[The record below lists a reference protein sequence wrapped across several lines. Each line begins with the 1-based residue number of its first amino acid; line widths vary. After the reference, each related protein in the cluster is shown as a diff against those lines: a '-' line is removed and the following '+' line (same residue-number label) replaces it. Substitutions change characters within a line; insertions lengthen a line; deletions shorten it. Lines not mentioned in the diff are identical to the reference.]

1 MKLNQLNLILI
12 TTLLA
17 SCLLAS
23 CGGGGGGGGGNTSN
37 PNDTLQDLEPSAPT
51 DSSVWLEASPESVG
65 MDSTIISTAF
75 DQAFADGTYT
85 QAALVIKD
93 NKLVYERYRG
103 IMPGEKSTLVSELG
117 SDSQTLQDRF
127 GSRDKNSLA
136 SSWSTA
142 KSFTSVMVAIAIE
155 QGFINSIEESASV
168 YIDEWAGDDRAQITI
183 RNLLDMRSGLPLI
196 CTGANTRALG
206 ICADDSG
213 GTGGN
218 LVYADNQ
225 MDACINRQM
234 ATTGIP
240 QPWYTYAAPNYES
253 GYWVYSNCDT
263 MVLGEILFRATG
275 QDLQTYA
282 DTHLFSKLGMDA
294 YWWQDNTPSAQVDG
308 NYLAYCCL
316 DATPRD
322 FAKFG
327 QLLLNNGMWD
337 GEQVIPAAYI
347 DKIKDIVV
355 DSKVIEIPTVS
366 FSYGLQFWTIIPAIQ
381 SDGTIYPAA
390 NTIYATQG
398 FDGQYIM
405 IDFDRDLVVVR
416 TSLYYPAL
424 AANDQ
429 RKMSIDIADTVN
441 SFYTAT
447 LPAGVGATSGTSY
460 NNQALL
466 YKVTQSI
473 TSQ

>member
-1 MKLNQLNLILI
+1 MLLKYFNPILI
-12 TTLLA
+12 TV
-17 SCLLAS
+17 LLAS
-23 CGGGGGGGGGNTSN
+23 CGGGGGGSSN
-37 PNDTLQDLEPSAPT
+37 NSYSLPDVDPSEPIDNSIW
-51 DSSVWLEASPESVG
+51 SEASPESVG
-65 MDSTIISTAF
+65 MDSTSLSAAF
-75 DQAFADGTYT
+75 DEAFIDGTFT
-85 QAALVIKD
+85 QAAVVIKD
-93 NKLVYERYRG
+93 SKLVYERYRG
-103 IMPGEKSTLVSELG
+103 IMLGEKSALVSELNT
-117 SDSQTLQDRF
+117 DAETLQDRF

-155 QGFINSIEESASV
+155 QGFIESLEESASV
-168 YIDEWAGDDRAQITI
+168 YINEWANDERAQITI
-183 RNLLDMRSGLPLI
+183 RNLLDMRSGLPIL
-196 CTGANTRALG
+196 
-206 ICADDSG
+206 CADANNPTLVICSNDSANS
-213 GTGGN
+213 GGN
-218 LVYADNQ
+218 LTLSDNQ
-225 MDACINRQM
+225 MSECIARQM
-234 ATTGIP
+234 AATGIP
-240 QPWYTYAAPNYES
+240 QPWYTYGSTYES

-282 DTHLFSKLGMDA
+282 DRHLFSKIGMTA
-294 YWWQDNTPSAQVDG
+294 YWWRDNTASAQVDG

-327 QLLLNNGMWD
+327 QLLLNNGEWD
-337 GEQVIPAAYI
+337 GEQVVPASYV
-347 DKIKDIVV
+347 DKIKNIVV
-355 DSKVIEIPTVS
+355 DSRVDELTDS
-366 FSYGLQFWTIIPAIQ
+366 LSYGLQFWTTMPTSQ
-381 SDGTIYPAA
+381 SDGSMYPPA

-424 AANDQ
+424 TENDQ
-429 RKMSIDIADTVN
+429 RKMNVNAADTSN
-441 SFYTAT
+441 ASYTAT
-447 LPAGVGATSGTSY
+447 LPAAVGATSGTSY

>member
-1 MKLNQLNLILI
+1 MKLKQLNLILI
-12 TTLLA
+12 TTLLS

-37 PNDTLQDLEPSAPT
+37 PNDTLQDLEPSTPA

-65 MDSTIISTAF
+65 MDSTIISAAF
-75 DQAFADGTYT
+75 DEAFVDGTYT

-93 NKLVYERYRG
+93 SKLVYERYRG
-103 IMPGEKSTLVSELG
+103 IMPGEKSALVSELG

-155 QGFINSIEESASV
+155 QGFIESLEESASV

-196 CTGANTRALG
+196 CTDVNTRIPG

-213 GTGGN
+213 GSGGN

-234 ATTGIP
+234 AATGIP
-240 QPWYTYAAPNYES
+240 QPWYGYGPTYES

-263 MVLGEILFRATG
+263 MVLGEILFLATG

-282 DTHLFSKLGMDA
+282 DTHLFSKLGMSA
-294 YWWQDNTPSAQVDG
+294 NWWRDNTPSAQVDG

-337 GEQVIPAAYI
+337 GEQVIPASYI
-347 DKIKDIVV
+347 DEIKNIAV
-355 DSKVIEIPTVS
+355 DSRVDEIPTVS
-366 FSYGLQFWTIIPAIQ
+366 LSYGLQFWTTMPTTQ
-381 SDGTIYPAA
+381 SDGTSYPPAYS
-390 NTIYATQG
+390 IYATQG

-424 AANDQ
+424 TATDQ
-429 RKMSIDIADTVN
+429 RTMSIDIADTSN
-441 SFYTAT
+441 SSYTAT
-447 LPAGVGATSGTSY
+447 LPAGVGATSGTTY
-460 NNQALL
+460 HNQALL

>member
-1 MKLNQLNLILI
+1 MLLKYFNPILI
-12 TTLLA
+12 TV
-17 SCLLAS
+17 LLAS
-23 CGGGGGGGGGNTSN
+23 CGGGGGGSSN
-37 PNDTLQDLEPSAPT
+37 NSYSLPDVDPSEPIDNSIW
-51 DSSVWLEASPESVG
+51 SEASPESVG
-65 MDSTIISTAF
+65 MDSTSLSAAF
-75 DQAFADGTYT
+75 DEAFIDGTFT
-85 QAALVIKD
+85 QAAVVIKD
-93 NKLVYERYRG
+93 SKLVYERYRG
-103 IMPGEKSTLVSELG
+103 IMLGEKSALVSELNT
-117 SDSQTLQDRF
+117 DADTLQDRF

-155 QGFINSIEESASV
+155 QGFIESLEESASV
-168 YIDEWAGDDRAQITI
+168 YINEWANDERAQITI
-183 RNLLDMRSGLPLI
+183 RNLLDMRSGLPIL
-196 CTGANTRALG
+196 
-206 ICADDSG
+206 CADANNPTLVICSNDSANS
-213 GTGGN
+213 GGN
-218 LVYADNQ
+218 LTLSDNQ
-225 MDACINRQM
+225 MSECIARQM
-234 ATTGIP
+234 AATGIP
-240 QPWYTYAAPNYES
+240 QPWYTYGSTYES

-282 DTHLFSKLGMDA
+282 DRHLFSKIGMTA
-294 YWWQDNTPSAQVDG
+294 YWWRDNTASAQVDG

-327 QLLLNNGMWD
+327 QLLLNNGEWD
-337 GEQVIPAAYI
+337 GEQVVPASYV
-347 DKIKDIVV
+347 DKIKNIVV
-355 DSKVIEIPTVS
+355 DSRVDELTDS
-366 FSYGLQFWTIIPAIQ
+366 LSYGLQFWTTMPTSQ
-381 SDGTIYPAA
+381 SDGSMYPPA

-424 AANDQ
+424 TENDQ
-429 RKMSIDIADTVN
+429 RKMNVNAADTSN
-441 SFYTAT
+441 ASYTAT
-447 LPAGVGATSGTSY
+447 LPAAVGASSGTSY

>member
-1 MKLNQLNLILI
+1 MLLKYFNPILI
-12 TTLLA
+12 TV
-17 SCLLAS
+17 LLAS
-23 CGGGGGGGGGNTSN
+23 CGGGGGTSN
-37 PNDTLQDLEPSAPT
+37 NSNLLPDL
-51 DSSVWLEASPESVG
+51 DSNGPVDNSIWSEASPESVG
-65 MDSTIISTAF
+65 MDSISLSTAF
-75 DQAFADGTYT
+75 DEAFIDGTFT
-85 QAALVIKD
+85 QAAVVIKD
-93 NKLVYERYRG
+93 SKLVYERYRG
-103 IMPGEKSTLVSELG
+103 IMLGEKSALVSELNT
-117 SDSQTLQDRF
+117 DAETLQDRF

-155 QGFINSIEESASV
+155 QGFIESLEESASV
-168 YIDEWAGDDRAQITI
+168 YINEWANDERAQITI
-183 RNLLDMRSGLPLI
+183 RNLLDMRSGLPIL
-196 CTGANTRALG
+196 
-206 ICADDSG
+206 CADANNPTLVICSNDSANS
-213 GTGGN
+213 GGN
-218 LVYADNQ
+218 LTLSDNQ
-225 MDACINRQM
+225 MDECIARQM
-234 ATTGIP
+234 AATGIP
-240 QPWYTYAAPNYES
+240 QPWYTYGSTYES

-282 DTHLFSKLGMDA
+282 DRHLFSKIGMTA
-294 YWWQDNTPSAQVDG
+294 YWWRDNTASAQVDG

-327 QLLLNNGMWD
+327 QLLLNNGAWN
-337 GEQVIPAAYI
+337 GEQVIPASYI
-347 DKIKDIVV
+347 DKIKNIVV
-355 DSKVIEIPTVS
+355 DSRVDELTDS
-366 FSYGLQFWTIIPAIQ
+366 LSYGLQFWTTMPVSQ
-381 SDGTIYPAA
+381 SDGSMYPPA

-405 IDFDRDLVVVR
+405 IDFDRNLVVVR

-424 AANDQ
+424 TENDQ
-429 RKMSIDIADTVN
+429 RKMNVNAADTSN
-441 SFYTAT
+441 ASYTAT
-447 LPAGVGATSGTSY
+447 LPAAVGASSGTSY

>member
-1 MKLNQLNLILI
+1 MLLKYFNPILI
-12 TTLLA
+12 TV
-17 SCLLAS
+17 LLAS
-23 CGGGGGGGGGNTSN
+23 CGGGGGGSSN
-37 PNDTLQDLEPSAPT
+37 NSYSLPDVDPSEPIDNSIW
-51 DSSVWLEASPESVG
+51 SEASPESVG
-65 MDSTIISTAF
+65 MDSTSLSAAF
-75 DQAFADGTYT
+75 DEAFIDGTFT
-85 QAALVIKD
+85 QAAVVIKD
-93 NKLVYERYRG
+93 SKLVYERYRG
-103 IMPGEKSTLVSELG
+103 IMLGEKSALVSELNT
-117 SDSQTLQDRF
+117 DADTLQDRF

-155 QGFINSIEESASV
+155 QGFIESLEESASV
-168 YIDEWAGDDRAQITI
+168 YINEWANDERAQITI
-183 RNLLDMRSGLPLI
+183 RNLLDMRSGLPIL
-196 CTGANTRALG
+196 
-206 ICADDSG
+206 CADANNPTLVICSNDSANS
-213 GTGGN
+213 GGN
-218 LVYADNQ
+218 LTLSDNQ
-225 MDACINRQM
+225 MSECIARQM
-234 ATTGIP
+234 AATGIP
-240 QPWYTYAAPNYES
+240 QPWYTYGSTYES

-282 DTHLFSKLGMDA
+282 DRHLFSKIGMTA
-294 YWWQDNTPSAQVDG
+294 YWWRDNTASAQVDG

-327 QLLLNNGMWD
+327 QLLLNNGEWD
-337 GEQVIPAAYI
+337 GEQVVPASYV
-347 DKIKDIVV
+347 DKIKNIVV
-355 DSKVIEIPTVS
+355 DSRVDELTDS
-366 FSYGLQFWTIIPAIQ
+366 LSYGLQFWTTMPTSQ
-381 SDGTIYPAA
+381 SDGSMYPPA

-424 AANDQ
+424 TENDQ
-429 RKMSIDIADTVN
+429 RKMNVNAADTSN
-441 SFYTAT
+441 ASYTAT
-447 LPAGVGATSGTSY
+447 LPAAVGATSGTSY

>member
-1 MKLNQLNLILI
+1 MLLKYFNPILI
-12 TTLLA
+12 TV
-17 SCLLAS
+17 LLAS
-23 CGGGGGGGGGNTSN
+23 CGGGGGGSSN
-37 PNDTLQDLEPSAPT
+37 NSYSLPDVDPSEPIDNSIW
-51 DSSVWLEASPESVG
+51 SEASPESVG
-65 MDSTIISTAF
+65 MDSTSLSAAF
-75 DQAFADGTYT
+75 DEAFIDGTFT
-85 QAALVIKD
+85 QAAVVIKD
-93 NKLVYERYRG
+93 SKLVYERYRG
-103 IMPGEKSTLVSELG
+103 IMLGEKSALVSELNT
-117 SDSQTLQDRF
+117 DADTLQDRF

-155 QGFINSIEESASV
+155 QGFIESLEESASV
-168 YIDEWAGDDRAQITI
+168 YINEWANDERAQITI
-183 RNLLDMRSGLPLI
+183 RNLLDMRSGLPIL
-196 CTGANTRALG
+196 
-206 ICADDSG
+206 CADANNPTLVICSNDSANS
-213 GTGGN
+213 GGN
-218 LVYADNQ
+218 LTLSDNQ
-225 MDACINRQM
+225 MSECIARQM
-234 ATTGIP
+234 AATGIP
-240 QPWYTYAAPNYES
+240 QPWYTYGSTYES

-282 DTHLFSKLGMDA
+282 DRHLFSKIGMTA
-294 YWWQDNTPSAQVDG
+294 YWWRDNTASAQVDG

-327 QLLLNNGMWD
+327 QLLLNNGEWD
-337 GEQVIPAAYI
+337 GEQVVPASYV
-347 DKIKDIVV
+347 DKIKNIVV
-355 DSKVIEIPTVS
+355 DSRVDELTDS
-366 FSYGLQFWTIIPAIQ
+366 LSYGLQFWTTMPTSQ
-381 SDGTIYPAA
+381 SDGSMYPPA

-405 IDFDRDLVVVR
+405 IDFDRNLVVVR

-424 AANDQ
+424 TENDQ
-429 RKMSIDIADTVN
+429 RKMNVNAADTSN
-441 SFYTAT
+441 ASYTAT
-447 LPAGVGATSGTSY
+447 LPAAVGATSGTSY